1 MYNKAMEIN
10 IPDEVKNV
18 LEVTKNA
25 GYEIYIVGGSV
36 RDAIMKKDTN
46 DWDFTTNATPQDIQ
60 NLFPDSFYDN
70 VFGTVGISYKD
81 NEKPLEITTFRTE
94 HGYTDSRRPD
104 TVTWGKTLLEDVKR
118 RDFTIN
124 ALALKHVKGNNFE
137 VIDYFSGHDD
147 LENKIIKAVGDAN
160 ERFAEDALR
169 MMRAIRIASELNFKI
184 ESATKNAIYANK
196 SRIHNIAKERVRDEF
211 LKLISSPHAY
221 NGMLLFK
228 EVGLLEEILPELEKC
243 FGVEQKSPGRH
254 HIYDVGTHLLMSLK
268 YCPSNNPIVRFATL
282 IHDIGKAQTYKK
294 LDSGVITFYN
304 HEVLGAKMAKN
315 ISDRLRLS
323 NKDKDILWKLVRFH
337 QFSVNENQTDKA
349 IRRFIVNVGL
359 SNVNNMLDLRTAD
372 RLGGGATETSWRTE
386 EFKKRIVEVQK
397 QPFAIRDIKISGN
410 DIMEILKIQP
420 GPKVGLILQELF
432 EKVVN
437 KELENE
443 RDALIKEISKYLK

>member
-1 MYNKAMEIN
+1 MEIN